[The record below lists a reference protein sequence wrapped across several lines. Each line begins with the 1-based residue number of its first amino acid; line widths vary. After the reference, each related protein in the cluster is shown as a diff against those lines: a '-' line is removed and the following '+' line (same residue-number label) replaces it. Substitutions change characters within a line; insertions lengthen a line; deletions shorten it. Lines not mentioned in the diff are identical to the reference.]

1 MKTFIPLT
9 AVTTAALFLCL
20 FTSCKKDDATDHSG
34 PKETLIV
41 RQWSIN
47 RIQLKLFNGSTFVKD
62 TILKQT
68 PKPKNFVS
76 FGADMSF
83 EYCFNTTTKDP
94 GTYVFKGADS
104 IIATAASGIYRWK
117 LLMLTDQIFTTMTTT
132 NNDPQFPGY
141 KVERYYT
148 LVH

>member
-9 AVTTAALFLCL
+9 ALFTATLFLCL
-20 FTSCKKDDATDHSG
+20 FNTSCKKEDKDHSG

-41 RQWSIN
+41 HSWTIN
-47 RIQLKLFNGSTFVKD
+47 RIQLKLFNGSVFVKD

-68 PKPKNFVS
+68 PKPRNFAA

-83 EYCFNTTTKDP
+83 EYCFNSMTKDP

-104 IIATAASGIYRWK
+104 IIATAASGTYRWK
-117 LLMLTDQIFTTMTTT
+117 LLMLTDQLFTTMTTT
-132 NNDPQFPGY
+132 NNDPDFPGY

-148 LVH
+148 LVP